1 MRSRRVHSG
10 IAAIVLGG
18 DVGHWS
24 AASINSSSRSRAD
37 DDALLRLGDV
47 VPKRISART
56 QRLRKSA
63 VRSMVLLSMELD
75 VEADQR

>member
-1 MRSRRVHSG
+1 
-10 IAAIVLGG
+10 
-18 DVGHWS
+18 
-24 AASINSSSRSRAD
+24 
-37 DDALLRLGDV
+37 V